1 MILCFVLKTVREKD
15 TEIIESREKTKTEYE
30 KKIRSIQKDIDMNDE
45 LKERV
50 KQLENELK
58 GIIDFEIFC
67 F

>member
-58 GIIDFEIFC
+58 GIINIEIFC